1 MNKYW
6 FQYFYLFLIL
16 MMKILNGEKIIRSDL
31 NSHSD
36 LNGQHQLAAKL
47 KASLNVK
54 HLAYLFN

>member
-1 MNKYW
+1 
-6 FQYFYLFLIL
+6 